1 MFLWYF
7 VSRKGKATMKSSSWG
22 SKDHRIIHVA
32 GELRRSFSPIFCSK
46 QGQLW
51 WGQTVSD
58 SGLYAVWF
66 ASKHWIHHLFF
77 SIYYHY
83 YYYYSIC
90 MLHSWLRLLTR
101 IILTANFWIRLQN
114 LISRSLQS
122 NNNMYIEIAINIWLA
137 FVCQPMRWYL
147 FWEEIF
153 RKIKES
159 HSHSVKENYFHQ
171 VSENYKSVPQRL
183 SSSRNLSELGHQK
196 INNGYSNSYET
207 E

>member
-1 MFLWYF
+1 
-7 VSRKGKATMKSSSWG
+7 MKSSSWG
-22 SKDHRIIHVA
+22 SKDHRIVHVA

-51 WGQTVSD
+51 WGQTGSN
-58 SGLYAVWF
+58 SGLYAVCF

-77 SIYYHY
+77 SIYY

-90 MLHSWLRLLTR
+90 MLHSWLRRLTR

-122 NNNMYIEIAINIWLA
+122 NNSYVYRNSNKYMVSIY
-137 FVCQPMRWYL
+137 VPTHMRYL

-196 INNGYSNSYET
+196 INNG
-207 E
+207 